1 MSCANQGSVN
11 IMILRE
17 SQEQMAWWEGGDALF
32 LRTARGE
39 KGKEK
44 TPNRRRT
51 GSQRE
56 KEGKEA
62 PSSFEM
68 LAIDDEPSSFV
79 PCEVLLVVPLPILI
93 R

>member
-1 MSCANQGSVN
+1 MR
-11 IMILRE
+11 I
-17 SQEQMAWWEGGDALF
+17 F

-44 TPNRRRT
+44 RLLI
-51 GSQRE
+51 GGGQGHRE
-56 KEGKEA
+56 RKEGKEA

>member
-1 MSCANQGSVN
+1 MVGGGRCAFFADSARRKRK
-11 IMILRE
+11 RE
-17 SQEQMAWWEGGDALF
+17 EA
-32 LRTARGE
+32 
-39 KGKEK
+39 
-44 TPNRRRT
+44 PNRRRT